1 MKNID
6 KIKAMPSRELAE
18 YIESVFL
25 AGRYY
30 ELHQE
35 DPEVRDLVNYEEWLN
50 AEAKD

>member
-6 KIKAMPSRELAE
+6 KIKAFEIKELAE

-30 ELHQE
+30 ESHKS
-35 DPEVRDLVNYEEWLN
+35 DTDLNEMINYVE
-50 AEAKD
+50 